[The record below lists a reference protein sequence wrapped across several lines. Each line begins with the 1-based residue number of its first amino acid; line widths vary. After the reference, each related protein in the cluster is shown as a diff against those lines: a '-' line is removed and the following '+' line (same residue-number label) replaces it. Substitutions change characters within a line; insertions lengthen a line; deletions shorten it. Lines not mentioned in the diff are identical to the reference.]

1 VTERTDR
8 GYGGSPGSATVG
20 GPWQWLAEVVGALPW
35 SLLPWLG
42 GALGWIAGTALRIRR
57 FHVEDGM
64 RQAGIGAV
72 ARQANAMYRSLGT
85 SVFEF
90 LWLAARRGREA
101 TEHVS
106 IDAESRVLWDR
117 AVAGGRGVVVAAS
130 HTGNWDLAACAMAR
144 RLELLVVTKRLSIKT
159 LDDFWQSTRAR
170 RGVTLAPPDGAMGRA
185 RAILRRAGAV
195 AMMIDQ
201 VPACTRHATHVDFL
215 GRAAWTERSAAALAA
230 RSGAPLVV
238 AACRRHRGG
247 RHVLYVLRVLW
258 PPERALRAW
267 VDRATAEATLA
278 LGDFV
283 RAHPSDWLWLHRR
296 WRTPEARA
304 FDRAIRGA
312 TLAPSW
318 TILSSSQGAHSRVD

>member
-1 VTERTDR
+1 M
-8 GYGGSPGSATVG
+8 
-20 GPWQWLAEVVGALPW
+20 
-35 SLLPWLG
+35 
-42 GALGWIAGTALRIRR
+42 AGTALRIRR
-57 FHVEDGM
+57 SHVEHGM
-64 RQAGIGAV
+64 REAGIAAV
-72 ARQANAMYRSLGT
+72 AREANAMYRSLGT

-90 LWLAARRGREA
+90 LWLAARRGRDA
-101 TEHVS
+101 TQHVS
-106 IDAESRVLWDR
+106 IDAESGVLWDR

-144 RLELLVVTKRLSIKT
+144 RLELLVVTKRLSIGT

-170 RGVTLAPPDGAMGRA
+170 RGVTLAPPEGAMGRA
-185 RAILRRAGAV
+185 RTILRRAGAV

-201 VPACTRHATHVDFL
+201 VPRYTRHATRVDFL
-215 GRAAWTERSAAALAA
+215 GRAAWTERAAAALAA

-258 PPERALRAW
+258 PPGRAVRAW
-267 VDRATAEATLA
+267 IDRATAEATLA

-296 WRTPEARA
+296 WRTPEARP
-304 FDRAIRGA
+304 FDRGVRGA

-318 TILSSSQGAHSRVD
+318 TTLSSSQGKHSRAD